1 MNKTKKRIIASL
13 SAAGIIVL
21 SVAFGRGEQSLVQE
35 NTSIE
40 NTSINSINAILNN
53 GRGSGK
59 HVITEG
65 DSNNVIQKIS
75 VNGTIDEKMTDEE
88 QTYSILNQ
96 INLAAEDN
104 NVKAILLS
112 VNSPGGGVYESA
124 EIYNA
129 LLNSG
134 KDVYVSMKQTAASG
148 GYYISMASKKIYA
161 NEETTTGSL
170 GVIMS
175 NLSMQKFL
183 EDHGIKNQVIRSG
196 ANKAVGGLAEDL
208 TDDAKKI
215 YEEILKDSY
224 NKFVDVIA
232 KGRNMD
238 REKVL
243 ELADGRIYSGTQAV
257 KNGLIDK
264 IGSEKDLIEDI
275 KQEKGIS
282 NPKII
287 EYRNVENDNPFIGRF
302 IKSISRSVATELKS
316 IDSTTVERNYL
327 G

>member
-13 SAAGIIVL
+13 SAAGIILL
-21 SVAFGRGEQSLVQE
+21 SVAFGRAEESKIQE
-35 NTSIE
+35 NTSID
-40 NTSINSINAILNN
+40 NASLTSINAILNN
-53 GRGSGK
+53 GKVSGK
-59 HVITEG
+59 HVITAG
-65 DSNNVIQKIS
+65 DSSNVIQKIS
-75 VNGTIDEKMTDEE
+75 VNGTIDVKMIDEE
-88 QTYSILNQ
+88 QTYSIINQ
-96 INLAAEDN
+96 IKLAAEDD

-112 VNSPGGGVYESA
+112 VNSPGGGVYESV

-129 LLNSG
+129 LINSK

-208 TDDAKKI
+208 TEDAKKI
-215 YEEILKDSY
+215 YEEMLKESY
-224 NKFVDVIA
+224 DKFVDVIA

-238 REKVL
+238 RDIVL
-243 ELADGRIYSGTQAV
+243 KLADGRVYSGSQAV

-275 KQEKGIS
+275 KQEKGIN
-282 NPKII
+282 NPEII
-287 EYRNVENDNPFIGRF
+287 EYRNITNENPFIGRF
-302 IKSISRSVATELKS
+302 IKSISKSIATELKS
-316 IDSTTVERNYL
+316 VDSQTFERNYL